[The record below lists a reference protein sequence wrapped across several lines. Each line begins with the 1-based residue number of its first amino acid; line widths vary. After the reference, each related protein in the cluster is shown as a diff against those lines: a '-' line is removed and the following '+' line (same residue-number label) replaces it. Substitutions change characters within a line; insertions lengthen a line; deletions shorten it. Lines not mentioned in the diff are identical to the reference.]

1 MKQYIIQKLT
11 DLEKQHHIKI
21 FHAVES
27 GSRAWGF
34 ASQDS
39 DYDVRFLYYHQPE
52 WYFSV
57 SKQADNIVKMEEN
70 NLLDFAGWELK
81 KTLLLLIKGN
91 MSLYEWIQSPIVYKQ
106 SKEFE
111 TLKALAQEFY
121 NPKAL
126 MFSYVGIAENN
137 YNAYANKEKA
147 KLKKYLYILRTLAAC
162 RWIEQQQT
170 PPPIEIDKLKGVFR
184 QDPLIWE
191 FLNHLIEEKKK
202 GTELGLI
209 DSPALINRWIEEQLS
224 YYTSYATSLPDLVKD
239 TALLSNFFYKTVMET

>member
-1 MKQYIIQKLT
+1 MKEKIIKKLEE
-11 DLEKQHHIKI
+11 LEKEHHIKI

-39 DYDVRFLYYHQPE
+39 DYDVRFLYYHRPE

-57 SKQADNIVKMEEN
+57 SKQADNLVQMQEN

-91 MSLYEWIQSPIVYKQ
+91 MSLYEWIHSPIVYKQ
-106 SKEFE
+106 SKEFDAFQ
-111 TLKALAQEFY
+111 ALAQEFY

-126 MFSYVGIAENN
+126 MFSYVGLAENN
-137 YNAYANKEKA
+137 CKAYADREKP

-162 RWIEQQQT
+162 HWIEQRKT
-170 PPPIEIDKLKGVFR
+170 PPPIEMDKLKEVFR
-184 QDPLIWE
+184 HEPLIWD
-191 FLNHLIEEKKK
+191 FLNNLIEEKKK
-202 GTELGLI
+202 GTELGVI
-209 DSPALINRWIEEQLS
+209 DSPVLINRWIEEQLS
-224 YYTSYATSLPDLVKD
+224 YYKKLADRLPDSVKD
-239 TALLSNFFYKTVMET
+239 TTLLSNFFYKTVMER

>member
-1 MKQYIIQKLT
+1 MKKTIIKKLEE
-11 DLEKQHHIKI
+11 LEKEHDIKI

-27 GSRAWGF
+27 GSSAWGF

-39 DYDVRFLYYHQPE
+39 DYDVRFLYYHRPE

-57 SKQADNIVKMEEN
+57 LKQADNLVQMQEN

-81 KTLLLLIKGN
+81 KTLNLLLKGN

-111 TLKALAQEFY
+111 KLNTLAQEFH

-126 MFSYVGIAENN
+126 IFSYVGLAENN
-137 YNAYANKEKA
+137 CKAFADREKP

-162 RWIEQQQT
+162 RWIEQRPT
-170 PPPIEIDKLKGVFR
+170 PPPHRNG
-184 QDPLIWE
+184 
-191 FLNHLIEEKKK
+191 
-202 GTELGLI
+202 
-209 DSPALINRWIEEQLS
+209 
-224 YYTSYATSLPDLVKD
+224 
-239 TALLSNFFYKTVMET
+239 

>member
-1 MKQYIIQKLT
+1 MKEKIIKKLEE
-11 DLEKQHHIKI
+11 LEKKHDIKI

-27 GSRAWGF
+27 GSHAWGF

-39 DYDVRFLYYHQPE
+39 DYDVRFLYYHRPE

-57 SKQADNIVKMEEN
+57 SKQADNLVQMQEN

-91 MSLYEWIQSPIVYKQ
+91 MSLYEWLRSPIVYKQ

-111 TLKALAQEFY
+111 MLKALAQEFY

-126 MFSYVGIAENN
+126 MFSYVGLAENN
-137 YNAYANKEKA
+137 YNAYADRKKA

-162 RWIEQQQT
+162 RWIEQRQT
-170 PPPIEIDKLKGVFR
+170 PPPIEMDKLKEVFS
-184 QDPLIWE
+184 QEALIWD
-191 FLNHLIEEKKK
+191 FLNNLIEEKKK
-202 GTELGLI
+202 GTELGVI
-209 DSPALINRWIEEQLS
+209 DSPTHINRWIEKQIVYYKQQADSMPTLQKNTQPLS
-224 YYTSYATSLPDLVKD
+224 D
-239 TALLSNFFYKTVMET
+239 FFYQTVMGK

>member
-106 SKEFE
+106 SKKFE
-111 TLKALAQEFY
+111 TLNALVQEFY

-126 MFSYVGIAENN
+126 MFSYVGLAENN

-184 QDPLIWE
+184 LDPLIWE

>member
-1 MKQYIIQKLT
+1 MKENIIKKLEE
-11 DLEKQHHIKI
+11 LEKEHDIKI

-39 DYDVRFLYYHQPE
+39 DYDVRFLYYHRPE

-57 SKQADNIVKMEEN
+57 LKQADNLVQMQEN

-81 KTLLLLIKGN
+81 KTLNLLLKGN

-126 MFSYVGIAENN
+126 MFSYVGLAENN
-137 YNAYANKEKA
+137 YNAYADREKP

-170 PPPIEIDKLKGVFR
+170 PPPIEIDKLKGVFC

-239 TALLSNFFYKTVMET
+239 TAPLSNFFYKTVMEI